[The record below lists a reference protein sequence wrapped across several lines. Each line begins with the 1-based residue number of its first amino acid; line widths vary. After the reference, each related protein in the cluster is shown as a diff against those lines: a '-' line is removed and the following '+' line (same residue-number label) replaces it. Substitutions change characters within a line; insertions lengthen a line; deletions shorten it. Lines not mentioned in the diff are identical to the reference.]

1 MTYRIGEFAKLSGL
15 SPKALRFY
23 DEIGLLQ
30 PAIVDPCSNYRLYQ
44 PHQLEQAAAIV
55 AFKELGLPLAKIR
68 CAIERSNTTPSG
80 LARNRKKR
88 LLEELRDMLTTSL
101 AETEQSLN
109 RVNTAIEELETA
121 EDLTPVVVRHQRPMR
136 IASIR
141 SVVAAYRDIET
152 LESALAESIPPDII
166 GQTRGV
172 LWHRCASSGTLE
184 GEAFVELKRYIPSG
198 RGYIVRN
205 LPDIAAACA
214 YSSMDDAAA
223 ESAYSALDRWLRA
236 RHFEAHGAK
245 REIYHQSTLEIQYPL
260 DHLR

>member
-1 MTYRIGEFAKLSGL
+1 MTYRIGEFAMLSGL
-15 SPKALRFY
+15 SPKTLRFY
-23 DEIGLLQ
+23 DQIGLLR
-30 PAIVDPCSNYRLYQ
+30 PAAVDPCSNYRLYQ
-44 PHQLEQAAAIV
+44 PQQLEQAAAIM

-68 CAIERSNTTPSG
+68 CAIDRSNTTPSG

-88 LLEELRDMLTTSL
+88 LLEELREMLTASL

-109 RVNTAIEELETA
+109 RVNTAIEELETTA
-121 EDLTPVVVRHQRPMR
+121 DLMPVVVRHQAPMR

-141 SVVAAYRDIET
+141 SVIPAYRDIEA
-152 LESALAESIPPDII
+152 LESALAQSVPPDVV

-172 LWHRCASSGTLE
+172 LWHRCGHSGTLE

-198 RGYIVRN
+198 SGYIVRN
-205 LPDIAAACA
+205 LPDTAAACA

-223 ESAYSALDRWLRA
+223 ESAHNALDRWLRA
-236 RHFEAHGAK
+236 RSFEVRGAK

-260 DHLR
+260 EHFR